1 MYLLDTNVISE
12 TRRPRPDRGVLNW
25 LTGVP
30 DEELHV
36 SAVTIGEL
44 QAGIEITR
52 EQDSAKAEELEA
64 WLGKILAS
72 YNVKF
77 QNERFDL
84 SADAAVFRV
93 WARLKHRQSNTLMED
108 ALIAATA
115 LVHRLTVVTRDT
127 GDFAQLGVETLN
139 PFET

>member
-44 QAGIEITR
+44 QAGIESTR
-52 EQDSAKAEELEA
+52 KQDSAKAEELEA
-64 WLGKILAS
+64 WVGKILAS
-72 YNVKF
+72 YNV
-77 QNERFDL
+77 L

-93 WARLKHRQSNTLMED
+93 WARLKHRRSNTLMED

-115 LVHRLTVVTRDT
+115 LVHRFTVVTRNT

-139 PFET
+139 PFEN